1 MLVPRNIVI
10 ALLLVVGA
18 AGCSSTDDSA
28 AVVEQSS
35 GDSSGDSSIA
45 SDYFGSVSI
54 AQGSSIDTAIDNVS
68 SSSDIKVVDAPDGVT
83 VTITDG
89 DDGATHVELKIAD
102 DAPVG
107 AHAVTFDIAG
117 EAEPV
122 NWTIE
127 ILAR

>member
-1 MLVPRNIVI
+1 MLVSRHILI

-18 AGCSSTDDSA
+18 VGCSSTDDSV

-35 GDSSGDSSIA
+35 GDSSIA
-45 SDYFGSVSI
+45 YDYFGSVSI
-54 AQGSSIDTAIDNVS
+54 AQGSSIDTTVENVN
-68 SSSDIKVVDAPDGVT
+68 SSSDIEVVETPDGVT

-89 DDGATHVELKIAD
+89 DDGATHVELLIAD